1 MPPMNE
7 HNEFDVKPGVY
18 TYKEIHFVVLD
29 VITHHNQQPL
39 PEPNVV
45 YRSVMAPIVN
55 GRAIHERYT
64 VPLSYFKENFNA
76 E

>member
-1 MPPMNE
+1 MKE

-18 TYKEIHFVVLD
+18 EYKGIHFVVLD
-29 VITHHNQQPL
+29 VITHHMHLPL
-39 PEPNVV
+39 AEPHVM
-45 YRSVMAPIVN
+45 YRNLMAPIVN
-55 GRAIHERYT
+55 NRAIHERYT